1 MDRFGRMMYASV
13 NEMATPASMAYGA
26 KPGIG
31 THETMPDS
39 VDGMAKALEA
49 EMEKCARLQ
58 AEVAELKSELDK
70 AKSRVAVQS
79 RGIDALTNQL
89 RDALSFEEAVATMQE
104 FTRCSAEDQR
114 FKKYILRRAC
124 THLESVWEETKRQY
138 PGEDGISGAPA
149 LIPSF
154 EVERLVG
161 EAVERIRKDA
171 ASYKF

>member
-1 MDRFGRMMYASV
+1 MMYVSV
-13 NEMATPASMAYGA
+13 NEMATPASMPCGV
-26 KPGIG
+26 KPDGG
-31 THETMPDS
+31 THATMPDS
-39 VDGMAKALEA
+39 EDGMAKALEA

-58 AEVAELKSELDK
+58 AEVADLKSELDK
-70 AKSRVAVQS
+70 TRARATVQS
-79 RGIDALTNQL
+79 KAIDALTNQL

-104 FTRCSAEDQR
+104 FTRCSVEDQR

-149 LIPSF
+149 LIPAF
-154 EVERLVG
+154 EVKRLVG
-161 EAVERIRKDA
+161 EAVERIQRDA

>member
-1 MDRFGRMMYASV
+1 MMYASV
-13 NEMATPASMAYGA
+13 NEMATPVSMACGV
-26 KPGIG
+26 KPDDGI
-31 THETMPDS
+31 HATMPDS
-39 VDGMAKALEA
+39 EDGMAKALEA

-58 AEVAELKSELDK
+58 AEVAGLKSELDK
-70 AKSRVAVQS
+70 AKTRVAVQS
-79 RGIDALTNQL
+79 KAIDALTNQL

-104 FTRCSAEDQR
+104 FTRCSTEDQR

-138 PGEDGISGAPA
+138 PGEGGIQGVPV
-149 LIPSF
+149 LIPAF
-154 EVERLVG
+154 EVKRLVG

>member
-1 MDRFGRMMYASV
+1 MMYASV
-13 NEMATPASMAYGA
+13 NEMATPVSMPCGV
-26 KPGIG
+26 KPDGG

-39 VDGMAKALEA
+39 EDGVAKALEA

-58 AEVAELKSELDK
+58 AEVAELKSELDETR
-70 AKSRVAVQS
+70 ARATVQS
-79 RGIDALTNQL
+79 KAIDALTNQL

-104 FTRCSAEDQR
+104 FTRCSVEDQR

-124 THLESVWEETKRQY
+124 TYLESVWEETKRQY

-149 LIPSF
+149 LIPAF
-154 EVERLVG
+154 EVKRLVG
-161 EAVERIRKDA
+161 EAVERIQRDA